1 MRRTKKE
8 KKKKNECKVIYRR
21 KRAEWINNVNAAQSA
36 YGEIEIEREREREIK
51 TTMIHIIIL
60 LV

>member
-8 KKKKNECKVIYRR
+8 KKEKKNERKVIYRR

-36 YGEIEIEREREREIK
+36 YGEIEIEREK
-51 TTMIHIIIL
+51 SKQL
-60 LV
+60 